1 MNEWQDITNLIFSW
15 FLPRSQFLW
24 NLKLEKHSFFD
35 LNFPR
40 LAKLSS
46 STRSQVGEVQL
57 VSDNLD
63 LMTAQLGDL
72 KGVIRAK
79 EGLINDLTKAGKESE
94 EVRRRLERKLGE
106 FERELRRTQ
115 RDLFSAQSILR
126 RVEKTSTADSDST
139 SLHLDY
145 KKNVDKYKKQVCFH
159 NMEVNVI
166 FNL

>member
-1 MNEWQDITNLIFSW
+1 MNEWHWHKSFDIFTIFAKVSV
-15 FLPRSQFLW
+15 LW
-24 NLKLEKHSFFD
+24 NLKLREHSFFD

-79 EGLINDLTKAGKESE
+79 EGLIKDLTKAGKESE

>member
-1 MNEWQDITNLIFSW
+1 MNEWHWLKSFDIFTIFAKVSV
-15 FLPRSQFLW
+15 LW
-24 NLKLEKHSFFD
+24 NLKLREHSFFD

-79 EGLINDLTKAGKESE
+79 EGLIKDLTKAGKESE

>member
-1 MNEWQDITNLIFSW
+1 
-15 FLPRSQFLW
+15 
-24 NLKLEKHSFFD
+24 
-35 LNFPR
+35 
-40 LAKLSS
+40 
-46 STRSQVGEVQL
+46 
-57 VSDNLD
+57 
-63 LMTAQLGDL
+63 MTAQLGDL

-79 EGLINDLTKAGKESE
+79 EGLIKDLTKAGKESE

-159 NMEVNVI
+159 NVEVNVI
-166 FNL
+166 SNFLLKKFSSNKARSEMLLLLILILSTHRQSTMTCSL

>member
-1 MNEWQDITNLIFSW
+1 MNEWHWHKSFDIFTIFAKVSV
-15 FLPRSQFLW
+15 LW
-24 NLKLEKHSFFD
+24 NLKLREHSFFD

-79 EGLINDLTKAGKESE
+79 EGLIKDLTKAGKESE

-159 NMEVNVI
+159 NIVSKCH
-166 FNL
+166 F